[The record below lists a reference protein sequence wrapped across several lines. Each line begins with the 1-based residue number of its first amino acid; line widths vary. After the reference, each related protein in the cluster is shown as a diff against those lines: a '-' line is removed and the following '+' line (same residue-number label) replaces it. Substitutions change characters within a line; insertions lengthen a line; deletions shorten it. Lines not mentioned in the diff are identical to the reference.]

1 VTPACAGIPLTKK
14 TIDMKINGIVV
25 LLIVLFI
32 AYLLNPGYSKHM
44 AKLGYKEKALS
55 RFNTT
60 GDSYTGKYKYHNYY
74 VFSTTTDAGG
84 DRETIGLLGFVF
96 K

>member
-1 VTPACAGIPLTKK
+1 
-14 TIDMKINGIVV
+14 MKINGLVV
-25 LLIVLFI
+25 LLLVLFLAFI
-32 AYLLNPGYSKHM
+32 LNPGAGKHL

-55 RFNTT
+55 RFNTN
-60 GDSYTGKYKYHNYY
+60 GDSYTGRYKYHNYY
-74 VFSTTTDAGG
+74 IFSTTTDESG